1 MSLEQ
6 AIGKQKAH
14 DRTVPKQAS
23 EGPGESEA
31 RFRAIAELSGD
42 WYWEQDANH
51 RFTWAF
57 VRGDS
62 AEAVSSI
69 IGKTRWELGE
79 EPLNGT
85 WEEHRRLLDARQ
97 PFSDFQVRL
106 VDENGAEHLF
116 SSTGVP
122 TFDGAGVFT
131 GYRGLARR
139 VTKLRVVQRARSAIN
154 SASTF
159 VRAVERGGADRSARR
174 SRMASAVR
182 SATMWLTN
190 ISNS

>member
-1 MSLEQ
+1 MRARMRQSTRP
-6 AIGKQKAH
+6 KQKAK

-23 EGPGESEA
+23 EGPGEGEA

-42 WYWEQDANH
+42 WYWEQDASH

-106 VDENGAEHLF
+106 VDANGAEPFF
-116 SSTGVP
+116 STTGVLAFNSSGIREP
-122 TFDGAGVFT
+122 DGH
-131 GYRGLARR
+131 LI
-139 VTKLRVVQRARSAIN
+139 QAIH
-154 SASTF
+154 
-159 VRAVERGGADRSARR
+159 VIGAQ
-174 SRMASAVR
+174 
-182 SATMWLTN
+182 
-190 ISNS
+190 

>member
-1 MSLEQ
+1 MAARRRQS
-6 AIGKQKAH
+6 ARPRQKGN
-14 DRTVPKQAS
+14 DRPAPKQAS

-97 PFSDFQVRL
+97 PVRQCQVR
-106 VDENGAEHLF
+106 
-116 SSTGVP
+116 
-122 TFDGAGVFT
+122 
-131 GYRGLARR
+131 
-139 VTKLRVVQRARSAIN
+139 VVYESG
-154 SASTF
+154 
-159 VRAVERGGADRSARR
+159 EE
-174 SRMASAVR
+174 
-182 SATMWLTN
+182 
-190 ISNS
+190 